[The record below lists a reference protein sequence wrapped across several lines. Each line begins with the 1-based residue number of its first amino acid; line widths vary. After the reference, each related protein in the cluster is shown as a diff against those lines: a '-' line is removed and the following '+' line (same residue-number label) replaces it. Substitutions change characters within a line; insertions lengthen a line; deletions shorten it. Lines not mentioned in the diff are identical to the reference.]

1 MKPATGVRFRLV
13 EVLTPDEHLRYV
25 VVDVD
30 GSVVAPIAG
39 YLRYL
44 DDTGKARNTLRV
56 YGLGLAHYFAY
67 VSEKDLD
74 YRVAGVRARAGFVA
88 WLKRPGKCAN
98 SSRDV
103 PSHRP
108 ARTQR
113 SRSLCGN
120 CSSFVVV

>member
-1 MKPATGVRFRLV
+1 MCLPN
-13 EVLTPDEHLRYV
+13 DHLRYV

-67 VSEKDLD
+67 LSEKDLD
-74 YRVAGVRARAGFVA
+74 YRSAGVRRLAR
-88 WLKRPGKCAN
+88 
-98 SSRDV
+98 
-103 PSHRP
+103 
-108 ARTQR
+108 
-113 SRSLCGN
+113 
-120 CSSFVVV
+120 

>member
-1 MKPATGVRFRLV
+1 MSYRLA
-13 EVLTPDEHLRYV
+13 EVQTPDGHVRYV
-25 VVDVD
+25 VVDAE

-74 YRVAGVRARAGFVA
+74 YHLAGVRARAGFVA
-88 WLKRPGKCAN
+88 G
-98 SSRDV
+98 
-103 PSHRP
+103 
-108 ARTQR
+108 
-113 SRSLCGN
+113 
-120 CSSFVVV
+120 

>member
-67 VSEKDLD
+67 LSEKDLD
-74 YRVAGVRARAGFVA
+74 YRSAGVRRLAR
-88 WLKRPGKCAN
+88 
-98 SSRDV
+98 
-103 PSHRP
+103 
-108 ARTQR
+108 
-113 SRSLCGN
+113 
-120 CSSFVVV
+120 